1 MKDLTRK
8 NKVLIIKRVRQNRKS
23 DFNLNESDVYLTK
36 RNRLTRQVKEIENKG
51 SSYVKSK
58 LILTFSLKN
67 KLPILKAR
75 LTLANHKEIKT
86 EVMGNTPFEK
96 PLKKSV
102 SAETI
107 EKQLSKLDK
116 YPFQITQI
124 NINYDGTLFIPIS
137 KINELRRNLF
147 EKLEN
152 EVNNLYK
159 HEYKPIT
166 LNKAE
171 NTIKED
177 NVNFSFYTNNLKHL
191 ENIEGVERVY
201 LEIPHQDD
209 SLMLKDEN
217 YNINYMVSFIKKAIE
232 SSVDK
237 DYELVWKWP
246 DITHD
251 KLIRSLN
258 KVRGILNKMHCSLP
272 IMSANFNGEYG
283 PYSMNITNN
292 SSLNSLEDYKILTIS
307 PELRKKDYEDIITYA
322 EHPEKIEILV
332 QGSVELM
339 KTRYPILYG
348 NEIRKDYRNYLI
360 DNKNNRHPIHRSIS
374 GEELMIFDDGELSL
388 LTEINSLKS
397 LGFSNFSIDGRY
409 KDDEYYKIID
419 IYKEALNGNINKKEL
434 EKYSPKNTLANF

>member
-1 MKDLTRK
+1 M
-8 NKVLIIKRVRQNRKS
+8 
-23 DFNLNESDVYLTK
+23 
-36 RNRLTRQVKEIENKG
+36 
-51 SSYVKSK
+51 
-58 LILTFSLKN
+58 
-67 KLPILKAR
+67 
-75 LTLANHKEIKT
+75 TLANHKEIKT
-86 EVMGNTPFEK
+86 EVIGNTPFEK

-116 YPFQITQI
+116 YPFQIIQI

-159 HEYKPIT
+159 HEYRAIT
-166 LNKAE
+166 LIKAK

-177 NVNFSFYTNNLKHL
+177 KVNFSFYTNNLKHL
-191 ENIEGVERVY
+191 ENIKGIERVY
-201 LEIPHQDD
+201 LEIPPQDD
-209 SLMLKDEN
+209 SLMLKGEN
-217 YNINYMVSFIKKAIE
+217 HNLNYMVNFIKEAAEI
-232 SSVDK
+232 SLDK
-237 DYELVWKWP
+237 DYELIWKWP

-258 KVRGILNKMHCSLP
+258 KVRGLLNKMHSSLP
-272 IMSANFNGEYG
+272 IMSANFNGDYG

-292 SSLNSLEDYKILTIS
+292 SSIDSLESYKVLTLS
-307 PELRKKDYEDIITYA
+307 PELRKKDYEDIIAYA
-322 EHPEKIEILV
+322 KHPDNIEILV

-348 NEIRKDYRNYLI
+348 NERKMDYRNCLI
-360 DNKNNRHPIHRSIS
+360 DNKNNRHPIHKSIS
-374 GEELMIFDDGELSL
+374 GEELIIFDDSELSL
-388 LTEINSLKS
+388 LKEINYLKN

-409 KDDEYYKIID
+409 KNNEYCKIVDVYK
-419 IYKEALNGNINKKEL
+419 KALDGNINEKEL
-434 EKYSPKNTLANF
+434 ERYSPKNTLANF